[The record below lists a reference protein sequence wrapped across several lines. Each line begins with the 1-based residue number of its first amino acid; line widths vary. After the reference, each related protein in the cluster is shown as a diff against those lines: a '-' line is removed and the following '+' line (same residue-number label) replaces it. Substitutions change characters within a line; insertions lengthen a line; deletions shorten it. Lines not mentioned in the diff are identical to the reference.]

1 MDKVTKVAVDS
12 IRGYYNSL
20 STFGYSNYVNVG
32 NLLILTFLEELLDCD
47 SQHYITEEDYNNII
61 RALYNLTDNAYNIDY
76 PSYAAYINQST
87 NLRIRVD
94 ESGNFR
100 ISEQSIL
107 RVKA

>member
-47 SQHYITEEDYNNII
+47 SQQYIDEQDYNNII
-61 RALYNLTDNAYNIDY
+61 RALYNLTGNACNIDY
-76 PSYAAYINQST
+76 PSYDAYINQT
-87 NLRIRVD
+87 VQVRTD
-94 ESGNFR
+94 GSGNFR
-100 ISEQSIL
+100 LSEQSIF

>member
-12 IRGYYNSL
+12 IRSYYNSL
-20 STFGYSNYVNVG
+20 FAFGYSNYVNVN
-32 NLLILTFLEELLDCD
+32 NLLILTFLEELLDYD
-47 SQHYITEEDYNNII
+47 TQQYISEEDYNDII
-61 RALYNLTDNAYNIDY
+61 RALYNLTGNACNVDY

-87 NLRIRVD
+87 NIRID

-100 ISEQSIL
+100 LSEQSIF